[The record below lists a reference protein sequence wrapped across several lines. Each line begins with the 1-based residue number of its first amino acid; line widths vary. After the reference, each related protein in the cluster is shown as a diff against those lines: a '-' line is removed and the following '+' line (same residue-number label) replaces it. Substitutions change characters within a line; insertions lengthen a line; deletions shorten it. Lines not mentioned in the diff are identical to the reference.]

1 MLDRLSPRAGSRRP
15 RKRVGRGVG
24 SGLAK
29 TSGRGQKGAGA
40 RAGRKRRIHR
50 EGGQMPLQ
58 MRLPKRGFKNP
69 SRAELQVVNVKALA
83 AFPAGSAVDAAALA
97 GAGLVPSALGGV
109 KVLGEGEISVALT
122 LRVDAVSG
130 SARRKIE
137 SAGGTVEILQAGT
150 AAGRGQSA

>member
-1 MLDRLSPRAGSRRP
+1 
-15 RKRVGRGVG
+15 
-24 SGLAK
+24 
-29 TSGRGQKGAGA
+29 
-40 RAGRKRRIHR
+40 
-50 EGGQMPLQ
+50 

-109 KVLGEGEISVALT
+109 KILGEGEISVALT

-150 AAGRGQSA
+150 SAGRGQSA